1 MSGLFRLQR
10 DVATA
15 TLAIDAHQ
23 NFFVRFQLLAE
34 RDEAFRIF
42 NRLFVDLLDHV
53 TLPQTGLRGRRC
65 RVELDDDGTLNFL
78 WQIRPKAETADWSST
93 RSGW

>member
-1 MSGLFRLQR
+1 MFIS
-10 DVATA
+10 
-15 TLAIDAHQ
+15 IDAHQ
-23 NFFVRFQLLAE
+23 NSFVWFQFLTD
-34 RDEAFRIF
+34 RDEVFRIF
-42 NRLFVDLLDHV
+42 NMLFVDLLDHV
-53 TLPQTGLRGRRC
+53 TLAQTGLRGGRC